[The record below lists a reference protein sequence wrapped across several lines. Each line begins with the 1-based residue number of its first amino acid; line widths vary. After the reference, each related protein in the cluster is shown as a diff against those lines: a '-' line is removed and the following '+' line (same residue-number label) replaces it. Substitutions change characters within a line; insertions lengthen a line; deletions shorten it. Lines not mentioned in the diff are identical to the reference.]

1 MIQAEAWHMN
11 HKLYDRTIKIL
22 LFIHF
27 LLLLSVELWLIF
39 GDPTDSMCAIRA
51 NEIVLPTT

>member
-1 MIQAEAWHMN
+1 MN